1 MTYTKKWRVND
12 DSLSGTVMV
21 GGVPVAEV
29 GPGKRTITATD
40 AEHARLLRES
50 NRFNPVAESDP
61 DHPEEAARPKPQRWP
76 LSRPPTRR
84 PALTTPLPRPAK
96 ARSNR

>member
-12 DSLSGTVMV
+12 DSLAGTVMV

-40 AEHARLLRES
+40 EHHARLLKES
-50 NRFNPVAESDP
+50 NRFDPVAESDS
-61 DHPEEAARPKPQRWP
+61 DHPEEAAAQPATEPSEGPSDDATSPK
-76 LSRPPTRR
+76 TR
-84 PALTTPLPRPAK
+84 K
-96 ARSNR
+96 GKE